1 MSEENKQTRTFLLD
15 PKFLD
20 NRIANIQNEE
30 IEAKVAAY
38 VVRENK
44 LPRYAFYVDEV
55 DVDNVPIQLL
65 KLSRKEERSLS
76 ELRFTYRRAEVL
88 FLPFI
93 DTRRFHNGSALEA
106 CNTELD
112 GVCEVLYAS
121 GDFKKGDA
129 TTFKRYGITLVVNE
143 K

>member
-1 MSEENKQTRTFLLD
+1 MKMTPTFLLD
-15 PKFLD
+15 PTFLD
-20 NRIANIQNEE
+20 NRIANIRNEE

-65 KLSRKEERSLS
+65 KLSLKEERSHS

-88 FLPFI
+88 FLPFL
-93 DTRRFHNGSALEA
+93 DTRRFQNGSALEA
-106 CNTELD
+106 CNTEL
-112 GVCEVLYAS
+112 GGICEVLYAC
-121 GDFKKGDA
+121 GNFKKGDV
-129 TTFKRYGITLVVNE
+129 TTFKRYGITLMGE
-143 K
+143 

>member
-1 MSEENKQTRTFLLD
+1 MMTSTFLLD
-15 PKFLD
+15 LKVLD
-20 NRIANIQNEE
+20 RSTHSRNEE

-65 KLSRKEERSLS
+65 KLSLKEERSRS

-88 FLPFI
+88 FLPFL
-93 DTRRFHNGSALEA
+93 DTGRFHNGSALEA
-106 CNTELD
+106 CNTEL
-112 GVCEVLYAS
+112 GGICQVLYAQ
-121 GDFKKGDA
+121 GNFKKGNLE
-129 TTFKRYGITLVVNE
+129 TFKRYGITIREV
-143 K
+143 